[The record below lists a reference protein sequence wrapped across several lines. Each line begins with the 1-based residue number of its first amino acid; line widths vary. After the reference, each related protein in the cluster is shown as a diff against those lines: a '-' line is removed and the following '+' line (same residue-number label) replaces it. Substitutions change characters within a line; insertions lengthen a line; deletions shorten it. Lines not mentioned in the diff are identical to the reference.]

1 MLHLH
6 LCDPPII
13 HRDLKSPNLL
23 VDKHWKLKV
32 RHAPAVWPAGLQRL
46 CCSSFEVQASG
57 APHSLLPAA
66 FHSTNHTRPMLFS
79 LTLQVCDF
87 NLSRVMEESVVLSSM
102 VASNPRWLAPEIL
115 AGLPYTVAA
124 DVYSF
129 GVIMWEL
136 LTWEVPWHQQNTW
149 QVWLRCCGNGAH
161 VKCAACL
168 LLSIPDLV
176 HVSGIGLDT
185 LAGQTWCASG
195 LL

>member
-1 MLHLH
+1 MH
-6 LCDPPII
+6 CCF
-13 HRDLKSPNLL
+13 R
-23 VDKHWKLKV
+23 
-32 RHAPAVWPAGLQRL
+32 PAGLQRL
-46 CCSSFEVQASG
+46 CCSSVEVQASS
-57 APHSLLPAA
+57 APHSLLPAT
-66 FHSTNHTRPMLFS
+66 FHCRPTTLS

-149 QVWLRCCGNGAH
+149 QVRPGRGNPARVCMPRLLR
-161 VKCAACL
+161 
-168 LLSIPDLV
+168 
-176 HVSGIGLDT
+176 
-185 LAGQTWCASG
+185 
-195 LL
+195 